1 MFYFYPLNLRSKRWL
16 RLVTLVLLVAF
27 NCVAFASDVQER
39 RIQISLPVFARV
51 IAVDNGFRD
60 KLTDNNIVSLAFV
73 YNDNRS
79 QAEQM
84 TTSLQSKIKNIARM
98 KYQTTIVHVSDLVND
113 KGQAPTAI
121 FLAQNLPAEKF
132 DSVIAYAKAK
142 QRIVFSPF
150 VGDVERGA
158 SAGIAITSR
167 VNPFFNLTTLRE
179 SKVEIHTLLMQMSK
193 THE

>member
-1 MFYFYPLNLRSKRWL
+1 MFYSCLVNLRSTRWL
-16 RLVTLVLLVAF
+16 RLVVLGLLVAV
-27 NCVAFASDVQER
+27 NCLAFANEVQER

-60 KLTDNNIVSLAFV
+60 KLTDKNVVTLAFV
-73 YNDNRS
+73 YSDNRS
-79 QAEQM
+79 QAVHM
-84 TTSLQSKIKNIARM
+84 TQSLRSKIKNIASM
-98 KYQTTIVHVSDLVND
+98 KYQTQVVTVAELMDANAIT
-113 KGQAPTAI
+113 PTAI
-121 FLAQNLPAEKF
+121 FLAQNLPAEQIN
-132 DSVIAYAKAK
+132 SVIAYAKAK

-179 SKVEIHTLLMQMSK
+179 SKVEIHALLMQMSK

>member
-1 MFYFYPLNLRSKRWL
+1 MFYTYLLSLQSKRWL
-16 RLVTLVLLVAF
+16 RLIALALLAVFHSAVL
-27 NCVAFASDVQER
+27 ASDVQER
-39 RIQISLPVFARV
+39 RVQISLPVFARV

-60 KLTDNNIVSLAFV
+60 KLSDNNIVILAFV

-84 TTSLQSKIKNIARM
+84 TASLQSKIKNIARM
-98 KYQTTIVHVSDLVND
+98 KYQTKIVTVSDLVNG

-132 DSVIAYAKAK
+132 DSVIVYAKAK

-167 VNPFFNLTTLRE
+167 VNPYFNLTTLRD
-179 SKVEIHTLLMQMSK
+179 SKVEIHALLMQMSK
-193 THE
+193 TYE